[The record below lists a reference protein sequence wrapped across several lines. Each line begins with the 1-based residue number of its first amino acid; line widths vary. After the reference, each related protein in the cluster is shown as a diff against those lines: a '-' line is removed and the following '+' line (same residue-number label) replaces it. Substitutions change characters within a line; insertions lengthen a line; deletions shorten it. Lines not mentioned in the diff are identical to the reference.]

1 MLYKMLSPIKLD
13 SLLSSYPLDNSAI
26 LHLGLL
32 PPERWGG
39 APRSGRDA
47 LQTKSKINFA
57 SNSMHPSCS
66 LRELGMSP
74 QQPLNRSHN
83 DGDECAARSSSEY
96 VRQKNLRIRR
106 MKIRFNTGKSQ
117 KKLAAYCSAQCSHQ
131 RIAENSQM
139 EMFRS
144 ACHQVARGNA
154 THDLENQTGNIHENI
169 SSFWF
174 CITSTRHS
182 RIAVPTAYYSRHANG
197 SHGGS
202 RKETRATSAENP
214 LAQAGGGRKRQA
226 DERGKIAPR
235 F

>member
-1 MLYKMLSPIKLD
+1 MLSPIKLD
-13 SLLSSYPLDNSAI
+13 SLLSNYPLDDSAI

-32 PPERWGG
+32 LPERWV
-39 APRSGRDA
+39 ARREVEMLLRQDRK
-47 LQTKSKINFA
+47 LILLRIHA
-57 SNSMHPSCS
+57 SSDS
-66 LRELGMSP
+66 LRELGMSA

-83 DGDECAARSSSEY
+83 KGDECAARSSSEY
-96 VRQKNLRIRR
+96 VRQENLRIRR

-117 KKLAAYCSAQCSHQ
+117 KKLAAYCSAQSSGQ
-131 RIAENSQM
+131 RIAQNSQM

-174 CITSTRHS
+174 CVNSTRHS
-182 RIAVPTAYYSRHANG
+182 RTAVLTAYYTRHANA
-197 SHGGS
+197 SHGGY

-226 DERGKIAPR
+226 DERGKIAAR